1 MSTTDSSSRTKL
13 QGFIVIVIV
22 TLVTLKRP
30 HIHTLVLAPMTFFTR
45 EMGEH
50 ILDYFSIIVH
60 QFEPERVEVI
70 QRVGPGV
77 DLDPPQ
83 DGRPLIMFQAFLH
96 GIDNVV

>member
-1 MSTTDSSSRTKL
+1 MSTTDKSSSRTKL
-13 QGFIVIVIV
+13 QGFIVIV
-22 TLVTLKRP
+22 TLTTLKRSD
-30 HIHTLVLAPMTFFTR
+30 IHTLVLAPMTFLPR

-50 ILDYFSIIVH
+50 ILDYFSIIVQ

-70 QRVGPGV
+70 QRIGPGI

-83 DGRPLIMFQAFLH
+83 DGRPLIMFQPFLY